1 MALLVLNVTLQV
13 GLTLIAG
20 SHIVE
25 RSIQFKTSLV
35 SGDEATTPWDKV
47 INYAHDEGNEW
58 KNAVKKHTNR
68 ALGTSAAKA
77 GAGACCNGAE
87 CSEMRLPCCD
97 RSGAEAHTPHQP
109 MRKNFTQADVQELPG
124 GSNASFLAV
133 GKPGGKKEKAETKKK
148 EDGEEEVHTASLC
161 RKEGEGKNETL
172 HCTPLSYGFMDA
184 WDELDRDGDGK
195 WTLEEARADEANLG
209 CRLGLPVEEVF
220 RSACRGVQKDN
231 EDTSEQPPFN
241 VHLVPLSITERR
253 AVPKD
258 YFDWWR
264 GLAVMCV
271 AHDVSRCGELVAKGL
286 FDGAINAGHR
296 FTKGGVQDLD
306 SALDYCQR
314 MLRPGGMC
322 EKTLP
327 GAYMMYRS
335 RVTEKCGAPTYGTGP
350 RYVNPRDSRD
360 MMSTVD
366 VEYSMVEEYRTAA
379 SLEFIFFQGLILFLW
394 FVNLIG
400 ELKAAIQ
407 LADFVWSFE
416 HDASLPLLT
425 PHMRSYT
432 RPAVDGLKR
441 SVSGLRGIE
450 AGMDEKEEDEE
461 LGEAPNLDEN
471 GNHVVMKI
479 SLVHKGMV
487 AMMLLIRIALLVYM
501 FHVGS
506 MFLMTNHK
514 YDDLLLNAVALA
526 FIFELPEFL
535 YTFLLSDEM
544 KSALEGSH
552 TCEYVTVLPTRGFPS
567 FLLNKSLWGIV
578 VIPIVVFVVVVY
590 NYEVTTMPSLHA
602 LQCTCFQIGDSC
614 SVSSRFS
621 RQWWDTYWKEIA
633 TMFQKSA
640 VFR

>member
-1 MALLVLNVTLQV
+1 
-13 GLTLIAG
+13 
-20 SHIVE
+20 
-25 RSIQFKTSLV
+25 
-35 SGDEATTPWDKV
+35 
-47 INYAHDEGNEW
+47 
-58 KNAVKKHTNR
+58 
-68 ALGTSAAKA
+68 
-77 GAGACCNGAE
+77 
-87 CSEMRLPCCD
+87 
-97 RSGAEAHTPHQP
+97 
-109 MRKNFTQADVQELPG
+109 
-124 GSNASFLAV
+124 
-133 GKPGGKKEKAETKKK
+133 
-148 EDGEEEVHTASLC
+148 
-161 RKEGEGKNETL
+161 
-172 HCTPLSYGFMDA
+172 
-184 WDELDRDGDGK
+184 LDRDGDGK

-241 VHLVPLSITERR
+241 VHLVPLSISERR

-286 FDGAINAGHR
+286 FDGAIGAGNR

-335 RVTEKCGAPTYGTGP
+335 RVTEKCGAPTYATGP
-350 RYVNPRDSRD
+350 RYVNPFESRD
-360 MMSTVD
+360 VMSTID
-366 VEYSMVEEYRTAA
+366 VEYSMVEEYKTAA
-379 SLEFIFFQGLILFLW
+379 SLEFTFFQGLILFLW

-400 ELKAAIQ
+400 ELKAVIQ
-407 LADFVWSFE
+407 LADFVSSFD
-416 HDASLPLLT
+416 HDGSLPLMT
-425 PHMRSYT
+425 PRMRSHL
-432 RPAVDGLKR
+432 RP
-441 SVSGLRGIE
+441 SVAAIRRTVSDLRGIE
-450 AGMDEKEEDEE
+450 EQIEKEEEE
-461 LGEAPNLDEN
+461 EHGEAPNLDEN
-471 GNHVVMKI
+471 GKHVIMKI
-479 SLVHKGMV
+479 SLLHKGMV
-487 AMMLLIRIALLVYM
+487 AIMLVIRVALLVYM

-535 YTFLLSDEM
+535 YTFLVAEDM
-544 KSALEGSH
+544 KEELDGAH
-552 TCEYVTVLPTRGFPS
+552 TCEYPTRLPTKGVS
-567 FLLNKSLWGIV
+567 TMFLSKSIWGIV
-578 VIPIVVFVVVVY
+578 VIPIVVLVVVVY

-614 SVSSRFS
+614 SASSRFS
-621 RQWWDTYWKEIA
+621 RHWWDTYWREIA
-633 TMFQKSA
+633 TMFHKSD